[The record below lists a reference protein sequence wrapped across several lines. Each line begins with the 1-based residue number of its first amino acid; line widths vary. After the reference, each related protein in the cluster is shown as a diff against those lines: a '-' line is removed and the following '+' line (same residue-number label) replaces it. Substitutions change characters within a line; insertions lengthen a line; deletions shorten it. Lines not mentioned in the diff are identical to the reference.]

1 MVRGMRGTAIR
12 VGGGKFVSSRERGGG
27 EERWPMVDLSYSH
40 VIGNMGNRGSNQ
52 LQESASV
59 T

>member
-12 VGGGKFVSSRERGGG
+12 VEGGEVCQLEGEGG

-40 VIGNMGNRGSNQ
+40 VIGNMGNRGSHQ
-52 LQESASV
+52 LQESAFV